1 VRLGRW
7 VGVVSGSLCLILCST
22 ALLAEAPS
30 PTPPPATASPT
41 RLPFP
46 ANAAELEALLSQK
59 NYPELGQIFRN
70 TNKID
75 EVVLNINWQRSK
87 VLSGASA
94 FMNFA
99 YIADL
104 DRIGTALGDVRG
116 VEPKKMAAMIL
127 LYTYELI
134 LIDGVKCKDV
144 SAPGHRKDQ
153 LLTNFPNVVKS
164 IPTFSDEDLDTII
177 KTAIKIESFTAP
189 RRADDDFLC
198 RGGLAE
204 TQAAL
209 AKYGNEASREV
220 PTPPGRLGKTM
231 EIRTDPDY
239 KPEFVGKET
248 WEPKQAEFRASMPE
262 ILSKLVSGVRK
273 K

>member
-1 VRLGRW
+1 MI
-7 VGVVSGSLCLILCST
+7 VSGSLCLIFSPR
-22 ALLAEAPS
+22 ALHAQAPS
-30 PTPPPATASPT
+30 PATVSPAKDPLPP
-41 RLPFP
+41 
-46 ANAAELEALLSQK
+46 NAAELGALLSQR
-59 NYPELGQIFRN
+59 NYTELGHLFRN
-70 TNKID
+70 TNKLD
-75 EVVLNINWQRSK
+75 EIWLNMNWQKSM
-87 VLSGASA
+87 VLWGASA

-104 DRIGTALGDVRG
+104 DRVSTALGEARG
-116 VEPKKMAAMIL
+116 VETRKMAAMIW

-134 LIDGVKCKDV
+134 LIDGAKCKDV

-153 LLTNFPNVVKS
+153 LLTTFPNVVKS
-164 IPTFSDEDLDTII
+164 IQTFSDDEIDAIT
-177 KTAIKIESFTAP
+177 KTSLKIEGFTAR

-209 AKYGNEASREV
+209 AKYGNEAMREV
-220 PTPPGRLGKTM
+220 PTPLGGLGKTM
-231 EIRTDPDY
+231 EIRTDLDY

-248 WEPKQAEFRASMPE
+248 WDPKQAEVRAAMPE
-262 ILSKLVSGVRK
+262 ILSKFVLGVRK